1 MPRVKQYVRRD
12 PIKGL
17 ILEYQAGKHISDTA
31 LAQLWGVSRTTCYKR
46 MTQLH
51 SDEWLGEAK
60 ELCKKLGVKIEEFRA
75 AVRY

>member
-17 ILEYQAGKHISDTA
+17 ILEYQAQRHISDTA
-31 LAQLWGVSRTTCYKR
+31 LAELWGVSRTTCYKR
-46 MTQLH
+46 MSLLH

-60 ELCKKLGVKIEEFRA
+60 ELCKKLGVDIAEFRER
-75 AVRY
+75 VRY

>member
-12 PIKGL
+12 PVKGL
-17 ILEYQAGKHISDTA
+17 ILEHQVQKHISDA
-31 LAQLWGVSRTTCYKR
+31 ELAELWGISRTTCYTR
-46 MTQLH
+46 MKKSH

-60 ELCKKLGVKIEEFRA
+60 ELCKKLGIGIEEFRA